1 MSQRK
6 KIALVGAGNIGGE
19 LAALAARQELGDVWL
34 FDIPEKLGLA
44 QGKALDLEQ
53 NGAVLGY
60 DAAIRGTADWDDLAG
75 SDVVIVTAGIPR
87 KPGMS
92 RDDLLS
98 VNLKIIR
105 SVAGNLRT
113 RCPNAFVI
121 VVSNPLDAM
130 VYAMKEVTGFP
141 PERVVGMAGV
151 LDSARLQLFLAQ
163 AAGVAVKD
171 VRAMVLGGH
180 GDTMVPVP
188 SYCTINGIPVR
199 QLVSADKLTAIFERT
214 RNGGAE
220 VVKLM
225 GTSAYY
231 APAASAIQM
240 ARAFLHDEKRLIPC
254 AAFLRGEYGYQ
265 DLYIGVPVILGG
277 SGVEKVVEIALE
289 PGEKQMLDNSAK
301 AVREL
306 IEASKRLLVCRNA
319 VADLPAS
326 PGPEAIIRA
335 LGSPIVHSCRTPRAR
350 RTRGR
355 APISRRTSFSLVARA
370 RYGGH
375 GQRAHSP
382 RSVDG
387 SPGFT

>member
-34 FDIPEKLGLA
+34 FDIPEKLGVA

-60 DAAIRGTADWDDLAG
+60 DAAIRGTSNWDDLAG
-75 SDVVIVTAGIPR
+75 ADVVIVTAGVPR

-92 RDDLLS
+92 RDDLLGI
-98 VNLKIIR
+98 NLKIIR
-105 SVAGNLRT
+105 SVAENLRT
-113 RCPNAFVI
+113 RCPNAFVL

-130 VYAMKEVTGFP
+130 VYAMKEGTGFP
-141 PERVVGMAGV
+141 PERVVGMAGI
-151 LDSARLQLFLAQ
+151 LDSARLQLFIAQ

-199 QLVSADKLTAIFERT
+199 QLITADQLAAVIERT

-231 APAASAIQM
+231 APASSAIQM
-240 ARAFLHDEKRLIPC
+240 ARAFLHDEKRLVPC
-254 AAFLRGEYGYQ
+254 AAYLRGEYGYS

-277 SGVEKVVEIALE
+277 KGVERIVEIALDA
-289 PGEKQMLDNSAK
+289 GEKQMLDNSAK

-306 IEASKRLLVCRNA
+306 LEASKRL
-319 VADLPAS
+319 
-326 PGPEAIIRA
+326 
-335 LGSPIVHSCRTPRAR
+335 
-350 RTRGR
+350 
-355 APISRRTSFSLVARA
+355 
-370 RYGGH
+370 
-375 GQRAHSP
+375 
-382 RSVDG
+382 
-387 SPGFT
+387 

>member
-60 DAAIRGTADWDDLAG
+60 DAAIRGTSNWDDLTGA
-75 SDVVIVTAGIPR
+75 DVVIVTAGVPR

-92 RDDLLS
+92 RDDLLGI
-98 VNLKIIR
+98 NLKIIR
-105 SVAGNLRT
+105 SVAENLRT

-151 LDSARLQLFLAQ
+151 LDSSRLQLFLAQ

-180 GDTMVPVP
+180 GDTMVPVA
-188 SYCTINGIPVR
+188 SYCTINGIPAG
-199 QLVSADKLTAIFERT
+199 QLIAADKLAAIFERT

-231 APAASAIQM
+231 APASSAIQM

-254 AAFLRGEYGYQ
+254 AAFLRGEYGYH

-277 SGVEKVVEIALE
+277 KGVEKIVEIALE
-289 PGEKQMLDNSAK
+289 AGEKQMLDNSAK

-306 IEASKRLLVCRNA
+306 IEASKRL
-319 VADLPAS
+319 
-326 PGPEAIIRA
+326 
-335 LGSPIVHSCRTPRAR
+335 
-350 RTRGR
+350 
-355 APISRRTSFSLVARA
+355 
-370 RYGGH
+370 
-375 GQRAHSP
+375 
-382 RSVDG
+382 
-387 SPGFT
+387 

>member
-19 LAALAARQELGDVWL
+19 LAALTARQELGDVWL
-34 FDIPEKLGLA
+34 FDIPEKLGVA

-53 NGAVLGY
+53 NVAVLGY
-60 DAAIRGTADWDDLAG
+60 DAAIRGTANWDDLAG
-75 SDVVIVTAGIPR
+75 ADVVVVTAGIPR

-105 SVAGNLRT
+105 SVAENLRT

-188 SYCTINGIPVR
+188 SYCTINGIPAR
-199 QLVSADKLTAIFERT
+199 QLLSAEKLAAIFERT

-277 SGVEKVVEIALE
+277 KGVEKVVEIALE

-306 IEASKRLLVCRNA
+306 IEVSKRL
-319 VADLPAS
+319 
-326 PGPEAIIRA
+326 
-335 LGSPIVHSCRTPRAR
+335 
-350 RTRGR
+350 
-355 APISRRTSFSLVARA
+355 
-370 RYGGH
+370 
-375 GQRAHSP
+375 
-382 RSVDG
+382 
-387 SPGFT
+387 

>member
-1 MSQRK
+1 MAQRK
-6 KIALVGAGNIGGE
+6 KIALIGAGNIGGE

-34 FDIPEKLGLA
+34 FDIPEKIGVA

-60 DAAIRGTADWDDLAG
+60 DAAICGTSSWDDLAG
-75 SDVVIVTAGIPR
+75 SDVVIVTAGVPR

-98 VNLKIIR
+98 INLKIIR
-105 SVAGNLRT
+105 RVAENLRT
-113 RCPNAFVI
+113 RCSDAFVI

-130 VYAMKEVTGFP
+130 VYAMKEGTGFP
-141 PERVVGMAGV
+141 SERVVGMAGI
-151 LDSARLQLFLAQ
+151 LDSARLQLFLARE
-163 AAGVAVKD
+163 AGVAVKD

-188 SYCTINGIPVR
+188 SYCTINGIPAR
-199 QLVSADKLTAIFERT
+199 QLVSAEKFAAIVERT

-240 ARAFLHDEKRLIPC
+240 AKAYLNDEKRLIPC
-254 AAFLRGEYGYQ
+254 AAYLRGEYGYS
-265 DLYIGVPVILGG
+265 DLYIGVPVVLGG
-277 SGVEKVVEIALE
+277 RGVERIVEIALD

-306 IEASKRLLVCRNA
+306 LEASKKL
-319 VADLPAS
+319 
-326 PGPEAIIRA
+326 
-335 LGSPIVHSCRTPRAR
+335 
-350 RTRGR
+350 
-355 APISRRTSFSLVARA
+355 
-370 RYGGH
+370 
-375 GQRAHSP
+375 
-382 RSVDG
+382 
-387 SPGFT
+387 

>member
-1 MSQRK
+1 MNMAQRK

-19 LAALAARQELGDVWL
+19 LAALAARQELGDIWL
-34 FDIPEKLGLA
+34 FDIPDKVGVA

-60 DAAIRGTADWDDLAG
+60 DAKICGTSNWDDLAG
-75 SDVVIVTAGIPR
+75 ADVVIVTAGVPR

-105 SVAGNLRT
+105 SVAESLRT
-113 RCPNAFVI
+113 RCPDAFVI

-130 VYAMKEVTGFP
+130 VYAMKEGTGFP
-141 PERVVGMAGV
+141 AERVVGMAGI
-151 LDSARLQLFLAQ
+151 LDAARLQMFLAE

-199 QLVSADKLTAIFERT
+199 QLIAADKIAAIIERT

-231 APAASAIQM
+231 APASSAIQM
-240 ARAFLHDEKRLIPC
+240 ARAFLHDEKRLVPC
-254 AAFLRGEYGYQ
+254 AAFLRGEYGYK
-265 DLYIGVPVILGG
+265 DLYIGVPAILGG
-277 SGVEKVVEIALE
+277 AGVEKVVEIALE
-289 PGEKQMLDNSAK
+289 EEEKRMLDNSAK

-306 IEASKRLLVCRNA
+306 IEASKRL
-319 VADLPAS
+319 
-326 PGPEAIIRA
+326 
-335 LGSPIVHSCRTPRAR
+335 
-350 RTRGR
+350 
-355 APISRRTSFSLVARA
+355 
-370 RYGGH
+370 
-375 GQRAHSP
+375 
-382 RSVDG
+382 
-387 SPGFT
+387 